1 VVVPLALSEGAVAVD
16 VDVSGMEGD
25 ATLFVD
31 EDVSVAALFAI
42 DVGSCA
48 GVEVEETNGGAF
60 WMYELSDWTA

>member
-1 VVVPLALSEGAVAVD
+1 
-16 VDVSGMEGD
+16 MEGD

-60 WMYELSDWTA
+60 WMY